1 MISSYSIKT
10 RKLKKKQV
18 LDIVELKD
26 QHWKFGLKSQLL
38 FFKKNFKSYDIHNLF
53 YLSKILIGLTALKK
67 RTFYKKKKKIKYLLF
82 DALVIAKDFRNL
94 KLSRAIMSF
103 NNKII
108 RNNKMRSFLICEK
121 KLSKFYKKF
130 SWSKISKKNIVFED
144 YETKKIFMSYN
155 FNVKELNKKIKLA
168 IYFNK

>member
-10 RKLKKKQV
+10 RELKKKQV

-53 YLSKILIGLTALKK
+53 YLSKILIGYTALKK

-108 RNNKMRSFLICEK
+108 RNNKMRSFLICEN

-144 YETKKIFMSYN
+144 YETKKNFMSYN
-155 FNVKELNKKIKLA
+155 FKVKELNKKIKLA

>member
-10 RKLKKKQV
+10 KKLKKKQV
-18 LDIVELKD
+18 LDIVKLKD

-53 YLSKILIGLTALKK
+53 YLSKILIGYTALKR
-67 RTFYKKKKKIKYLLF
+67 RTFYKKKIKNNYLLF

-94 KLSRAIMSF
+94 KLSRVIMSF

-108 RNNKMRSFLICEK
+108 RNNKMRSFLICEN

-130 SWSKISKKNIVFED
+130 SWSKISKKNIELKD
-144 YETKKIFMSYN
+144 HKTKKNFMGFN
-155 FNVKELNKKIKLA
+155 FKSNVLNRNTKLTLFFKK
-168 IYFNK
+168 

>member
-10 RKLKKKQV
+10 KKLKKKQV

-53 YLSKILIGLTALKK
+53 YLSNILIGYTALKR
-67 RTFYKKKKKIKYLLF
+67 RTFYNENEKKKFLLF
-82 DALVIAKDFRNL
+82 DTLVIAKDYRNL
-94 KLSRAIMSF
+94 KLSKIIMNF

-108 RNNKMRSFLICEK
+108 RNHKIHSFLICENK
-121 KLSKFYKKF
+121 ICKFYEKF
-130 SWSKISKKNIVFED
+130 SWSKISKKNIEVKD
-144 YETKKIFMSYN
+144 HQTKKKLMGYN
-155 FNVKELNKKIKLA
+155 FQNNELIKKMKLEVF
-168 IYFNK
+168 FNK